1 MIQRLKPKSKF
12 SRNVL
17 TLMTGT
23 TIAQVIP
30 ITISPVLT
38 RLYSPEDFGVF
49 ALFTAISSIFA
60 SIASGRYEL
69 AIMLPKKDEDAI
81 NIFALGF
88 LISSSISLILLILVI
103 LFNDYFTTLLNNKE
117 IGGWLYLVPIAVFFT
132 GLFNILK
139 YFNNRK
145 KYYKSLA
152 KASIIKSIIAAV
164 IQLSIGFLKQGATG
178 LITGQIVSQ
187 LFANVRLFKNITK
200 DKLLLKVSKVKI
212 IALAKKYSD
221 FPKFSMPGIMVNVLM
236 IQLVNIL
243 ISLFYSVTSL
253 GFYAFAQ
260 RIVGAP
266 SSLVGSAIG
275 SVYFQEV
282 TKERQSTGC
291 GLVSFKKV
299 LKKLIFLSVIIF
311 SLVYLFIEDI
321 VPYVFGDDW
330 IKMGEY
336 VKILV
341 PLFIVQFVASPMSI
355 AMTVFERQKLGLYW
369 QLSMFIV
376 ALAVIFVSDYYQFTF
391 ETYLHII
398 TISLSLL
405 YLWGLSICYYVSR
418 GVKYV
423 FS

>member
-1 MIQRLKPKSKF
+1 MIRRLKPKSGF

-23 TIAQVIP
+23 TIAQAIP
-30 ITISPVLT
+30 IAISPILT

-49 ALFTAISSIFA
+49 ALFAAISSIFA

-88 LISSSISLILLILVI
+88 IISSSISLILLILVI
-103 LFNDYFTTLLNNKE
+103 LFNDYFVTLLNNKE

-132 GLFNILK
+132 GLFNLLT

-152 KASIIKSIIAAV
+152 KASVIKSIIAAI

-200 DKLLLKVSKVKI
+200 DKFLLKVSKLKI
-212 IALAKKYSD
+212 IAVAKKYRD

-243 ISLFYSVTSL
+243 ISFFYSVTTL

-266 SSLVGSAIG
+266 SSLIGSAIG
-275 SVYFQEV
+275 SVYFQEA

-291 GLVSFKKV
+291 GLLSFRKV
-299 LKKLIFLSVIIF
+299 LKKLILLSIVIF
-311 SLVYLFIEDI
+311 SLVYLFIEDAI
-321 VPYVFGDDW
+321 PYVFGDDW
-330 IKMGEY
+330 VKTGGYI
-336 VKILV
+336 KILV
-341 PLFIVQFVASPMSI
+341 PLFIVQFVASPMSL

-376 ALAVIFVSDYYQFTF
+376 ALAVIFVSYYYQFTF
-391 ETYLHII
+391 ETYLHIA
-398 TISLSLL
+398 TICLSLL
-405 YLWGLSICYYVSR
+405 YLWGLSIFYYVSR
-418 GVKYV
+418 G
-423 FS
+423 